1 MTNRPASRMWP
12 RSISS
17 RMTSGTNRSDSM
29 FGVNIL
35 ATMTG
40 PVDWRPMEKMAGYA
54 LTSDSNG
61 DAW

>member
-1 MTNRPASRMWP
+1 MDG
-12 RSISS
+12 SS
-17 RMTSGTNRSDSM
+17 DRLALGR
-29 FGVNIL
+29 GAIL